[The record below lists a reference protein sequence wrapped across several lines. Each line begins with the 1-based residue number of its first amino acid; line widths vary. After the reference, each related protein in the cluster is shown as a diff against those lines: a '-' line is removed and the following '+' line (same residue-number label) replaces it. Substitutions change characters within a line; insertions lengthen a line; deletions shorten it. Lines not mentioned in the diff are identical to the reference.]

1 MKLDRSLSGLC
12 TPGCSVCVAFWV
24 SARLSQSLASKP
36 AACLFSEKT
45 GRKKRERRPSFRL
58 LAALLFHWLLCWR
71 TLCCTAVFEWHG
83 VVPTPLRVLASVYQD
98 RKNETGED
106 AAVSFFFFIPHG
118 HQVLQV
124 LPLPP
129 FQRLAGRTSGELFD
143 VPFFVS
149 AGVFSSLSTFPG
161 YRRSAAQFSS
171 GWTF

>member
-1 MKLDRSLSGLC
+1 MLSGALREHRGACNHWLVKLDRSLSGLC

-83 VVPTPLRVLASVYQD
+83 VVPTPLRVLASVYED

-106 AAVSFFFFIPHG
+106 AAVSFFFLSPT
-118 HQVLQV
+118 VTKCCKCS
-124 LPLPP
+124 PSPP
-129 FQRLAGRTSGELFD
+129 SRGWRGARVES
-143 VPFFVS
+143 
-149 AGVFSSLSTFPG
+149 FSMC
-161 YRRSAAQFSS
+161 RSS
-171 GWTF
+171 